1 MNTVQ
6 TPENIIKIILFPGEL
21 AVRDQRPP
29 DGDIL
34 LLLPGDAVPHALLV
48 VQLHDGPLTHHHLL
62 LTSYV
67 GPFGRARLVDA
78 AADVVQQDAE
88 EIHQGHYGTDE
99 KN

>member
-1 MNTVQ
+1 M
-6 TPENIIKIILFPGEL
+6 
-21 AVRDQRPP
+21 
-29 DGDIL
+29 
-34 LLLPGDAVPHALLV
+34 

-88 EIHQGHYGTDE
+88 GIHQGHHGTDGQNGGQKE
-99 KN
+99 AKEGNKNL